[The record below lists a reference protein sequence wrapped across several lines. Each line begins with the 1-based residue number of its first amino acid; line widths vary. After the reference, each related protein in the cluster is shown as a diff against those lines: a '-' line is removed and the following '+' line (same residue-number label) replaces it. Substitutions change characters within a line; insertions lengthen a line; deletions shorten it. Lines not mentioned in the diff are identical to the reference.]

1 MLVTDFRGVTE
12 EALRNVGNDVSC
24 QLDAG
29 EEHLLEVGLD
39 RTIGLLRQQLR
50 VDGVEM
56 RRLDDGV
63 IVGEQMRRVRRLRLG
78 VDRHRQLQTIGALF
92 ELELA
97 SEPLVLLEQD
107 FKMLLKLK
115 FMLSNVRVA
124 KPQSQAALKRALSVT
139 SLYERNPKALISL
152 GIENFVKL
160 E

>member
-1 MLVTDFRGVTE
+1 
-12 EALRNVGNDVSC
+12 
-24 QLDAG
+24 
-29 EEHLLEVGLD
+29 
-39 RTIGLLRQQLR
+39 
-50 VDGVEM
+50 M

-63 IVGEQMRRVRRLRLG
+63 VVGEQMRRVRRLRLG

-115 FMLSNVRVA
+115 FMLSNVRAA